1 MGAGRKKKT
10 NPLPERVVRHP
21 SVNCSVTA
29 RNLRTDELGGVIL
42 GCTRHTMNECLTN
55 KIFGLPAFHILYI
68 RKIKPGFTLF
78 LFNYSDRKMHGI
90 FEAASNGE
98 MNINPYGW
106 SEDGQEL
113 TKYPAQVRICVRK
126 QCKSLLEDQYKPVLI
141 DNYYTEH
148 HFWFE
153 LDRTQTGNLV
163 SLFESLH
170 IDKPK
175 LDSKHDN
182 QVESERVSERN
193 VPQLKQPNVAI
204 MSRAKVPQYTSQWNV
219 LQDVNSDAGENEE
232 EEDDTHFSM
241 GTNLKLG
248 SSSATPFEKEN
259 EEEAVYQKLLQ
270 IVNERE
276 KKDIPFK
283 EENEEELHKPL
294 QLVNERD
301 EENSHWICRRNVS
314 RWFRDIPLSGYVA
327 LVFVVLWL
335 GLRLCSKE

>member
-10 NPLPERVVRHP
+10 NRSPERVVRHP

-68 RKIKPGFTLF
+68 KKIKPGLPLF

-106 SEDGQEL
+106 SEDGKEP
-113 TKYPAQVRICVRK
+113 TKYPAQVRISVRK

-175 LDSKHDN
+175 LASNHDK
-182 QVESERVSERN
+182 QVESERVLSQRN

-204 MSRAKVPQYTSQWNV
+204 KSRAKFPQYTSQWNV
-219 LQDVNSDAGENEE
+219 LQDINSGSGENEE
-232 EEDDTHFSM
+232 EI
-241 GTNLKLG
+241 
-248 SSSATPFEKEN
+248 
-259 EEEAVYQKLLQ
+259 VYRKLLQ

-276 KKDIPFK
+276 KKAIPFE

-301 EENSHWICRRNVS
+301 EANSHWICRRNVS
-314 RWFRDIPLSGYVA
+314 RWFSAIPLSGYVA
-327 LVFVVLWL
+327 LVFVVLWV
-335 GLRLCSKE
+335 GLRLLQ